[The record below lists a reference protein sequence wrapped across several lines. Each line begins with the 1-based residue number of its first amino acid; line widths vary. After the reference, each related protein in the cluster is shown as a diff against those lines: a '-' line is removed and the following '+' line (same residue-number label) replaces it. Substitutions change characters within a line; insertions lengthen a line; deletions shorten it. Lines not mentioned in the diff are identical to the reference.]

1 MTCHRRTLLACAA
14 LGALSAALPAAAQ
27 DSWPTKTVRLI
38 VPYAAGGFA
47 DTRAR
52 KIADALGKTLGQ
64 PVIVDNRAGA
74 GGVTG
79 TDANAKATDGHTFGF
94 GSPAPLV
101 TNPMLM
107 KKMPYDAEKAFKPI
121 ILIETAPLF
130 LSTAPNQSLK
140 SLKELLDHARAKA
153 RRKGADLLVVNPVG
167 EGRGFAVPDNEVT
180 LLDAGGE
187 VLGRAAGSK
196 EHVADAVW
204 DAVVPLLPA
213 R

>member
-79 TDANAKATDGHTFGF
+79 TDAIAKATDGHTF
-94 GSPAPLV
+94 S
-101 TNPMLM
+101 
-107 KKMPYDAEKAFKPI
+107 
-121 ILIETAPLF
+121 
-130 LSTAPNQSLK
+130 
-140 SLKELLDHARAKA
+140 
-153 RRKGADLLVVNPVG
+153 
-167 EGRGFAVPDNEVT
+167 
-180 LLDAGGE
+180 
-187 VLGRAAGSK
+187 
-196 EHVADAVW
+196 
-204 DAVVPLLPA
+204 
-213 R
+213 

>member
-79 TDANAKATDGHTFGF
+79 TDAIAKATDGHTFGF

-101 TNPMLM
+101 PATTSCTWTKERRLPVSGKGGN
-107 KKMPYDAEKAFKPI
+107 KPRATRRAMRSR
-121 ILIETAPLF
+121 LPRPPAP
-130 LSTAPNQSLK
+130 
-140 SLKELLDHARAKA
+140 
-153 RRKGADLLVVNPVG
+153 
-167 EGRGFAVPDNEVT
+167 
-180 LLDAGGE
+180 
-187 VLGRAAGSK
+187 
-196 EHVADAVW
+196 
-204 DAVVPLLPA
+204 
-213 R
+213 

>member
-14 LGALSAALPAAAQ
+14 LGALSATLPAAAQ

-79 TDANAKATDGHTFGF
+79 TDAIAKATDGHTFGF

-101 TNPMLM
+101 TSTP
-107 KKMPYDAEKAFKPI
+107 PAPASISASPPSTGS
-121 ILIETAPLF
+121 LIPVMNASSASSSET
-130 LSTAPNQSLK
+130 
-140 SLKELLDHARAKA
+140 
-153 RRKGADLLVVNPVG
+153 
-167 EGRGFAVPDNEVT
+167 
-180 LLDAGGE
+180 
-187 VLGRAAGSK
+187 
-196 EHVADAVW
+196 
-204 DAVVPLLPA
+204 
-213 R
+213 